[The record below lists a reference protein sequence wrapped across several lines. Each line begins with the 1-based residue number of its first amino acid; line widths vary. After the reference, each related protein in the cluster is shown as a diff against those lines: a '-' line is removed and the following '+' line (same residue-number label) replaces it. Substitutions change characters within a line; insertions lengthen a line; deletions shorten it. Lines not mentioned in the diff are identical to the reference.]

1 MGAFTWGRI
10 AAAAGLGLVAAGV
23 VYVTRTEKGRQ
34 LAGQVRDRALE
45 LWEKTRQ
52 GEDETTTLP
61 ESPQTALGPRTGI
74 EEQPTPA

>member
-34 LAGQVRDRALE
+34 LATQARERALE
-45 LWEKTRQ
+45 LWEKAR
-52 GEDETTTLP
+52 GSEEESATLP
-61 ESPQTALGPRTGI
+61 ETPQTALGPTTGI
-74 EEQPTPA
+74 EEPTPA